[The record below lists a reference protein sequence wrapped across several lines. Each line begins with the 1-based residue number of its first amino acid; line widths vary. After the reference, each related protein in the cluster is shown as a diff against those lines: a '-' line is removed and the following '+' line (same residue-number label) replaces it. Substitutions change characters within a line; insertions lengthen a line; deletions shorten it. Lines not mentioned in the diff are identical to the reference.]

1 MKNLIALPP
10 LPPLGSNRKEKP
22 HAQKV
27 SAVLT
32 DQVLLAVG
40 ARYKGVKVSKRVAL
54 EVALSEWLTTELEG
68 GYGT

>member
-1 MKNLIALPP
+1 MRNIIGIPP

-54 EVALSEWLTTELEG
+54 EVALSEWLTTEMEG
-68 GYGT
+68 GGT